1 MKRIGTISSMN
12 VMRPIG
18 QMCLVG
24 LIGLVSLITF
34 SCLLVSCGGG
44 AAGEDDLSAPQG
56 MVANEEM
63 VPITFSGNQ
72 GTETTVTRAD
82 GTPLS
87 ETGVDAFKV
96 WGYKN
101 MNYSASIYDSEGT
114 TMQTVFPCY
123 TVSWGANTAYTTTS
137 NTNNWEYVGG
147 DQTIK
152 FWDWAAK
159 AYRFIAATGWDP
171 STPANPAAYV
181 EGKTYGATGTYGPEG
196 AYKTYKISMFADA
209 SDAARIAAAPY
220 FSRLWFSTGEME
232 NYPDKQFGKPVTL
245 EFLKPY
251 ARVRFM
257 YIYVYPREGIVL
269 TEQTFKPS
277 DSEEKTYSKGIVT
290 VTYPLTGTDT
300 KEWYSMEEMYA
311 TEDDSILINQDYDP
325 ENDTKTYYNHCV
337 GGWYTVLPNTSQGSY
352 TLSVKVNNS
361 VPAKTAVVP
370 AEYMQWKPGYS
381 YTYIFKITDKGGVEI
396 GWVDYAVTPWNDV
409 VADHTVYNW

>member
-1 MKRIGTISSMN
+1 MN

-34 SCLLVSCGGG
+34 SCLLVSCSGG

-87 ETGVDAFKV
+87 DKGVDAFKV

-159 AYRFIAATGWDP
+159 AYRFIAATGWEG
-171 STPANPAAYV
+171 TPPVSNWNYV
-181 EGKTYGATGTYGPEG
+181 KSKTYGADGTYGPAG
-196 AYKTYKISMFADA
+196 AYKTYEISMRADA
-209 SDAARIAAAPY
+209 TNADSIAEAPY
-220 FSRLWFSTGEME
+220 FSRLWFSNGSLTD
-232 NYPDKQFGKPVTL
+232 YPDKQFGKPVTL

-251 ARVRFM
+251 ARVRFI
-257 YIYVYPREGIVL
+257 YTYVYPREGIVL
-269 TEQTFKPS
+269 TEQKFVPS
-277 DSEEKTYSKGIVT
+277 VVGQVTHRKGVIK
-290 VTYPLTGTDT
+290 VTYPLTGANIQESYTMAPLGT
-300 KEWYSMEEMYA
+300 
-311 TEDDSILINQDYDP
+311 DSICICQDYDP
-325 ENDTKTYYNHCV
+325 EDDTKTYYNHCV

-352 TLSVKVNNS
+352 TLSVYINDPEKNS
-361 VPAKTAVVP
+361 DPKTAVVP

-396 GWVDYAVTPWNDV
+396 GWVDYAVTPWSDI

>member
-1 MKRIGTISSMN
+1 MKPIGTISSMN

-87 ETGVDAFKV
+87 DKGVDAFKV

-101 MNYSASIYDSEGT
+101 TAVDYSTY
-114 TMQTVFPCY
+114 QTVFPCY

-152 FWDWAAK
+152 FWDWAAT
-159 AYRFIAATGWDP
+159 AYRFFAATGWEG
-171 STPANPAAYV
+171 TPPVSNWNYV
-181 EGKTYGATGTYGPEG
+181 KSKTYGKSGEGNTYE
-196 AYKTYKISMFADA
+196 ISMRADA
-209 SDAARIAAAPY
+209 TNADSIAEAPY
-220 FSRLWFSTGEME
+220 FSRLWFSNGSLTD
-232 NYPDKQFGKPVTL
+232 YPDKQFGKPVTL

-251 ARVRFM
+251 ARVRFI
-257 YIYVYPREGIVL
+257 YTYVYPREGIVL
-269 TEQTFKPS
+269 TEQKFVPS
-277 DSEEKTYSKGIVT
+277 VVGQVTHRKGVVK
-290 VTYPLTGTDT
+290 VTYPLTGANIQESYTMAPLGT
-300 KEWYSMEEMYA
+300 
-311 TEDDSILINQDYDP
+311 DSICICQDYDP
-325 ENDTKTYYNHCV
+325 EDDTKTYYNHCV

-352 TLSVKVNNS
+352 TLSVYINDPEKNS
-361 VPAKTAVVP
+361 DPKTAVVP

-396 GWVDYAVTPWNDV
+396 GWVDYAVTPWSDI

>member
-1 MKRIGTISSMN
+1 
-12 VMRPIG
+12 MRPIG

-34 SCLLVSCGGG
+34 SCLLVSCSGG

-87 ETGVDAFKV
+87 DKGVDAFKV

-159 AYRFIAATGWDP
+159 AYRFIAATGWEG
-171 STPANPAAYV
+171 TPPVSNWNYV
-181 EGKTYGATGTYGPEG
+181 KSKTYGKSGEGNTYE
-196 AYKTYKISMFADA
+196 ISMRADA
-209 SDAARIAAAPY
+209 TNADSIAEAPY
-220 FSRLWFSTGEME
+220 FSRLWFSNGSLTD
-232 NYPDKQFGKPVTL
+232 YPDKQFGKPVTL

-251 ARVRFM
+251 ARVRFI
-257 YIYVYPREGIVL
+257 YTYVYPREGIVL
-269 TEQTFKPS
+269 TEQKFVPS
-277 DSEEKTYSKGIVT
+277 VVGQVTHRKGVIK
-290 VTYPLTGTDT
+290 VTYPLTGANIQESYTMAPLGT
-300 KEWYSMEEMYA
+300 
-311 TEDDSILINQDYDP
+311 DSICICQDYDP
-325 ENDTKTYYNHCV
+325 EDDTKTYYNHCV

-352 TLSVKVNNS
+352 TLSVYINDPEKNS
-361 VPAKTAVVP
+361 DPKTAVVP

-396 GWVDYAVTPWNDV
+396 GWVDYAVTPWSDI

>member
-1 MKRIGTISSMN
+1 
-12 VMRPIG
+12 MRPIG

-63 VPITFSGNQ
+63 VPITFSGSQ

-159 AYRFIAATGWDP
+159 AYRFIAATGWDD
-171 STPANPAAYV
+171 STPADPEAYV
-181 EGKTYGATGTYGPEG
+181 EGKTYGATGTYGPAD

-251 ARVRFM
+251 ARVRFI
-257 YIYVYPREGIVL
+257 YTYVYPREGIVL
-269 TEQTFKPS
+269 TEQKFVPS
-277 DSEEKTYSKGIVT
+277 VVGQVTHRKGVVK
-290 VTYPLTGTDT
+290 VTYPLTGANIQESYTMAPLGT
-300 KEWYSMEEMYA
+300 
-311 TEDDSILINQDYDP
+311 DSICICQDYDP
-325 ENDTKTYYNHCV
+325 EDDTKTYYNHCV

-352 TLSVKVNNS
+352 TLSVYINDPEKNS
-361 VPAKTAVVP
+361 DPKTAVVP

-396 GWVDYAVTPWNDV
+396 GWVDYAVTPWSDI

>member
-1 MKRIGTISSMN
+1 MN

-72 GTETTVTRAD
+72 GTETTVTRA
-82 GTPLS
+82 GGSPLS
-87 ETGVDAFKV
+87 DKGITRFQV

-101 MNYSASIYDSEGT
+101 TAEDYSTY
-114 TMQTVFPCY
+114 QTVFPCY
-123 TVSWGANTAYTTTS
+123 QVDWHANSAATTTT
-137 NTNNWEYVGG
+137 NTNNWEYILVGKP

-152 FWDWAAK
+152 FWDWAAT

-171 STPANPAAYV
+171 STPANAAAYV
-181 EGKTYGATGTYGPEG
+181 EGKTYGATGTYGPED

-220 FSRLWFSTGEME
+220 FSRLWFSTGEMG

-251 ARVRFM
+251 ARVRFI
-257 YIYVYPREGIVL
+257 YTYVYPREGIVL
-269 TEQTFKPS
+269 TEQTFMPTDGSK
-277 DSEEKTYSKGIVT
+277 KTYSKGIVT

-311 TEDDSILINQDYDP
+311 TEADSILINQDYDP
-325 ENDTKTYYNHCV
+325 EDDTKTYYNHCV

-352 TLSVKVNNS
+352 TLSVYINDPEKNS
-361 VPAKTAVVP
+361 DPKTAVVP

-381 YTYIFKITDKGGVEI
+381 YTYIFIITDKGGVEI
-396 GWVDYAVTPWNDV
+396 GWVDYAVTPWSDI